1 MQKTRDLPTKM
12 KIKLIMLMNKQMK
25 YRNYVLI
32 MRGLI
37 TSLKNKKYIMKIKL
51 NNKTLYMKS
60 FLPNI
65 TTLKKK
71 WKIRR
76 MLMAS

>member
-65 TTLKKK
+65 TTLSKK
-71 WKIRR
+71 WKNRR